1 MPFLDLL
8 PSVCWVCHAWPSQAI
23 CPDCVQRFASPQPR
37 CQRCALPLAEPVPIS
52 LPLASPLCKSCLA
65 LERLQE
71 PGRADALD
79 SCTACVDYDFPWASC
94 VVDFKFHQAPAWAP
108 VFAALM
114 QLNPLLEAQLE
125 TVAHVLPMPLSKA
138 SLRVRGYNQ
147 ALELARA
154 LSPERTRPQWLMKLR
169 ETTAQSELKGA
180 ARLRNLDGALAL
192 EPMVHRQIKGARV
205 LLIDDV
211 MTTGTTLREAAQRL
225 RQCGASE
232 VHAAVFARTLAP
244 DSGWAR

>member
-1 MPFLDLL
+1 
-8 PSVCWVCHAWPSQAI
+8 
-23 CPDCVQRFASPQPR
+23 
-37 CQRCALPLAEPVPIS
+37 
-52 LPLASPLCKSCLA
+52 
-65 LERLQE
+65 
-71 PGRADALD
+71 
-79 SCTACVDYDFPWASC
+79 VDYDFPWASC

-125 TVAHVLPMPLSKA
+125 SVAHVLPMPLSKA
-138 SLRVRGYNQ
+138 SLRERGYNQ

-154 LSPERTRPQWLMKLR
+154 LSPERTRPHWLMKLR
-169 ETTAQSELKGA
+169 ETAPQSELKGA
-180 ARLRNLDGALAL
+180 ARLRNLHGALAL
-192 EPMVHRQIKGARV
+192 EPLVQRQIEGARV
-205 LLIDDV
+205 LLVDDV

-244 DSGWAR
+244 GSGWES